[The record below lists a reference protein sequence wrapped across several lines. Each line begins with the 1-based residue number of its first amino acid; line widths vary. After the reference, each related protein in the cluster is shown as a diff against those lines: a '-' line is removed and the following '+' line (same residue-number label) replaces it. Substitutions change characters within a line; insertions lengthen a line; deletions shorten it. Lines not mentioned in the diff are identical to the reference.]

1 MKVVIPLAGFGTRLR
16 PHTYSR
22 PKPLINVAGKAVLG
36 HLMDKLKVLPVD
48 EFVFIT
54 GYLGDQIKEYVAANY
69 GETPSRY
76 FVQEELNGQSP
87 AINLAREALQDG
99 GPVLILF
106 VDTIFD
112 GDISFLAETDAD
124 AVAFVREVDD
134 PRRFG
139 VAVTDDNGL
148 VTRFVEKPDSMENK
162 LAVIGMY
169 YIKDSRAMLD
179 AIQTQMDED
188 RQTKGEFYLAD
199 AFQIMVDRGIKFQV
213 AEVDEWLDAGT
224 SAAVLETNRML
235 LERGRD
241 NIAGITAE
249 GFVIIPP
256 VYIHPSAKITNAVIG
271 PYVSLGRNTVVEN
284 CIIRDSIVDAD
295 TSLQN
300 ILLADSLVG
309 QHVDVE
315 GAFRSLN
322 VGDATSLK
330 YE

>member
-1 MKVVIPLAGFGTRLR
+1 MKVIIPLAGFGTRLR

-22 PKPLINVAGKAVLG
+22 PKPLINVAGKPILG
-36 HLMDKLKVLPVD
+36 HLLDKLKALPID
-48 EFVFIT
+48 EYLFIT
-54 GYLGDQIKEYVAANY
+54 GYLGDQIQSYVRENY
-69 GETPSRY
+69 GDTPSRY

-87 AINLAREALQDG
+87 AIYLAREALDG
-99 GPVLILF
+99 RPVLILF
-106 VDTIFD
+106 VDTIFE
-112 GDISFLAETDAD
+112 GDISFLATTEAD
-124 AVAFVREVDD
+124 AVAFVREVED

-139 VAVTDDNGL
+139 VAITDETGT
-148 VTRFVEKPDSMENK
+148 VTRFVEKPDSLENR

-169 YIKDSRAMLD
+169 YIKDSNALLK
-179 AIQTQMDED
+179 AIETQLNEQ
-188 RQTKGEFYLAD
+188 RQTKGEYYLAD
-199 AFQIMVDRGIKFQV
+199 AFQIMVERGAKFQV
-213 AEVDEWLDAGT
+213 ARVDAWLDAGT
-224 SAAVLETNRML
+224 AEAVLETNRLL

-256 VYIHPSAKITNAVIG
+256 VYIHPTARISNSVIG
-271 PYVSLGRNTVVEN
+271 PYVTLGRNCVVEN

-295 TSLQN
+295 SRLEN

-322 VGDATSLK
+322 VGDSTSLK